1 MPMYVDL
8 GKDIAVPAVT
18 GLSSEMAQKKL
29 SELGFSVVL
38 KRRYDI
44 SVAPNTVIQQS
55 PEAQALV
62 KAGRQIH
69 LVIADD
75 NQTVIMPSLT
85 LSTYRD
91 AVFNLQSIGLAIGV
105 LDSASS
111 NEFPQGVI
119 LKQSIEPNTVVRL
132 GQSVDLTISLGNN
145 ITESKVPFLINLSLK
160 DATARISD
168 SGLRLG
174 KIERKF
180 LPDLIPDTVVG
191 QSLDSSLV
199 VTPLT
204 IIDLTVSSTDSEL

>member
-119 LKQSIEPNTVVRL
+119 LKQSIEPNTVVRQ

-145 ITESKVPFLINLSLK
+145 IIESKVPFLINLSLK

-204 IIDLTVSSTDSEL
+204 IIDLTVSSTDSEQ